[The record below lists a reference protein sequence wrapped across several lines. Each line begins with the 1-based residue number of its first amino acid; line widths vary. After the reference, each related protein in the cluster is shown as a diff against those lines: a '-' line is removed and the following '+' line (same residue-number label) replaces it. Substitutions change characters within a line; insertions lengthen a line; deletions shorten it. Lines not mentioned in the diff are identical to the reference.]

1 MMKTKRTHSVAVS
14 MGEQSKSFDLYAP
27 IDHKVI
33 DSAAF
38 ADLSHSAV
46 RVLNII
52 ARQWNSKNNGW
63 LHATFTYCHERG
75 IGSEHTLQAAI
86 ESLIAHGFIYRTRS
100 HGMVDGE
107 NIAARYAITWRP
119 LCGKQHRNGLFL
131 DGFLPN
137 AFEKWEPEKNSDP
150 QELQGSACKN
160 SSFKRV
166 KLHKLQDKRPAKSAD
181 FEIFAIKGGVSSEQD
196 NPNKGSLAY
205 VEHQRKRVIVDL
217 IRGGRSSLCGLV
229 LNYRPTIALP
239 FAHKPPKAV
248 KPCSLAA

>member
-1 MMKTKRTHSVAVS
+1 MMKTKRNPSIAVS
-14 MGEQSKSFDLYAP
+14 MNEQSKSFDLYAP

-46 RVLNII
+46 RVLIMI
-52 ARQWNSKNNGW
+52 ARQWNGKNNGY
-63 LHATFTYCHERG
+63 LCATFTYCHARG

-119 LCGKQHRNGLFL
+119 LCGKQNRKDLFL
-131 DGFLPN
+131 DGYLPN
-137 AFEKWEPEKNSDP
+137 AFEKWEPEKNFDP
-150 QELQGSACKN
+150 QEQQGSACKN
-160 SSFKRV
+160 SRFKGV
-166 KLHKLQDKRPAKSAD
+166 KLQKLQDKRPAKSAD
-181 FEIFAIKGGVSSEQD
+181 FEIFAIKGGVSAEQE
-196 NPNKGSLAY
+196 NLHIGSWAY
-205 VEHQRKRVIVDL
+205 VEHQRKQVTVDL
-217 IRGGRSSLCGLV
+217 MQSGRSSLRGLV
-229 LNYRPTIALP
+229 MNYRPTIALP
-239 FAHKPPKAV
+239 FAYTPPKTV